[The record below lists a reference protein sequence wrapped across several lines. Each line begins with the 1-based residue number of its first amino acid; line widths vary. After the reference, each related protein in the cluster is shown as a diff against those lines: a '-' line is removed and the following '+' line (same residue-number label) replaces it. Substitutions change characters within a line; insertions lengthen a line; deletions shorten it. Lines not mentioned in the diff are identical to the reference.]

1 MKELSLHIL
10 DIVQNSI
17 KAEAKNI
24 AIDIE
29 ENSATDTLTITVT
42 DDGCGMSEEF
52 LARVRDPFTTTRTTR
67 KTGMGIS
74 LFEAAAVQTGGN
86 LDIKS
91 KLGEGT
97 TLTVTFGLTNIDRA
111 PLGNMA
117 GTMVAIIGGAPD
129 INYIYKHKTDKGEFV
144 LDTRDLREVL
154 GDVPFDVPEVLEW
167 INGYIEEGLAEIKR
181 KTKNKKQYH

>member
-24 AIDIE
+24 TVEIVESVGEDK
-29 ENSATDTLTITVT
+29 LTITVI

-74 LFEAAAVQTGGN
+74 LFEAAAQQTGGG

-97 TLTVTFGLTNIDRA
+97 TLTVWFGLSSIDRA
-111 PLGNMA
+111 PLGDMA
-117 GTMVAIIGGAPD
+117 GTMETIIGGAPD
-129 INYIYKHKTDKGEFV
+129 IDYVYRHVTDKGEFV
-144 LDTRDLREVL
+144 LDTKELRQML
-154 GDVPFDVPEVLEW
+154 GDVPLNVPDILSW
-167 INGYIEEGLAEIKR
+167 INGYIEEGLSEIK
-181 KTKNKKQYH
+181 

>member
-24 AIDIE
+24 TVEIVESISEDK
-29 ENSATDTLTITVT
+29 LTISVI

-74 LFEAAAVQTGGN
+74 LFEAAAQQTGGG
-86 LDIKS
+86 LDIRS

-97 TLTVTFGLTNIDRA
+97 TLKVWFGLSSIDRA
-111 PLGNMA
+111 PLGDMA
-117 GTMVAIIGGAPD
+117 GTMETIIGGAPD
-129 INYIYKHKTDKGEFV
+129 IDYVYRHVTDKGEFV
-144 LDTRDLREVL
+144 LDTKELRQML
-154 GDVPFDVPEVLEW
+154 GDVPLNVPDILSW
-167 INGYIEEGLAEIKR
+167 INGYIEEGLSEIK
-181 KTKNKKQYH
+181 

>member
-17 KAEAKNI
+17 KAQAKNI
-24 AIDIE
+24 LIE
-29 ENSATDTLTITVT
+29 IVENTKDDSLTITIE

-74 LFEAAAVQTGGN
+74 LFEAAAVQTGGG
-86 LDIKS
+86 LDITS

-97 TLTVTFGLTNIDRA
+97 TVKTWFTLTSIDRA
-111 PLGNMA
+111 PIGDMA
-117 GTMVAIIGGAPD
+117 DTMTAIIGGAPD
-129 INYIYKHKTDKGEFV
+129 IDYIYRHVTDKGEFV
-144 LDTRDLREVL
+144 FDTKQMRSVL
-154 GDVPFDVPEVLEW
+154 GDVPFNMPDILDW
-167 INGYIEEGLAEIKR
+167 INGYITEGLSEI
-181 KTKNKKQYH
+181 Q

>member
-24 AIDIE
+24 TVEIVESVGEDK
-29 ENSATDTLTITVT
+29 LTITVI

-74 LFEAAAVQTGGN
+74 LFEAAAQQTGGG

-97 TLTVTFGLTNIDRA
+97 TLTVWFGLSSIDRA
-111 PLGNMA
+111 PLGDMA
-117 GTMVAIIGGAPD
+117 GTMETIIGGAPD
-129 INYIYKHKTDKGEFV
+129 IDYVYWHVTDKGEFV
-144 LDTRDLREVL
+144 LDTKELRQML
-154 GDVPFDVPEVLEW
+154 GDVPLNVPDILSW
-167 INGYIEEGLAEIKR
+167 INGYIEEGLAEIK
-181 KTKNKKQYH
+181 

>member
-17 KAEAKNI
+17 KAKAKNI
-24 AIDIE
+24 TVDIDE
-29 ENSATDTLTITVT
+29 DDSADKLTITIT

-52 LARVRDPFTTTRTTR
+52 LANVRDPFTTTRTTR

-74 LFEAAAVQTGGN
+74 LFEAAAKQTGGA

-97 TLTVTFGLTNIDRA
+97 TLTVWFGLSSIDRA
-111 PLGNMA
+111 PLGDMA
-117 GTMVAIIGGAPD
+117 GTMVTIIGGAPD
-129 INYIYKHKTDKGEFV
+129 IDYIYRHKTGKGEFI
-144 LDTRDLREVL
+144 LDTRELREVL
-154 GDVPFDVPEVLEW
+154 GDVPFNVPDVLNW
-167 INGYIEEGLAEIKR
+167 INGYIEEGLADIS
-181 KTKNKKQYH
+181 

>member
-24 AIDIE
+24 TVEIVESVSEDK
-29 ENSATDTLTITVT
+29 LTITVI

-74 LFEAAAVQTGGN
+74 LFEAAAQQTGGG
-86 LDIKS
+86 LDIRS

-97 TLTVTFGLTNIDRA
+97 TLTVWFGLSSIDRA
-111 PLGNMA
+111 PLGDMA
-117 GTMVAIIGGAPD
+117 GTMETIIGGAPD
-129 INYIYKHKTDKGEFV
+129 IDYVYRHVTDKGEFV
-144 LDTRDLREVL
+144 LDTKELRQML
-154 GDVPFDVPEVLEW
+154 GDVPLNVPDILSW
-167 INGYIEEGLAEIKR
+167 INGYIEEGLSEIK
-181 KTKNKKQYH
+181 

>member
-17 KAEAKNI
+17 KAQAKNI
-24 AIDIE
+24 LIE
-29 ENSATDTLTITVT
+29 IVENTKDDSLTITIE

-74 LFEAAAVQTGGN
+74 LFEAAAVQTGGG
-86 LDIKS
+86 LDITS

-97 TLTVTFGLTNIDRA
+97 TVKTWFGLTSIDRA
-111 PLGNMA
+111 PIGDMA
-117 GTMVAIIGGAPD
+117 DTMVAIIGGAPD
-129 INYIYKHKTDKGEFV
+129 IDYIYRHVTDKGEFV
-144 LDTRDLREVL
+144 FDTKQMRSVL
-154 GDVPFDVPEVLEW
+154 GDVPFNMPDILDW
-167 INGYIEEGLAEIKR
+167 INGYITEGISEI
-181 KTKNKKQYH
+181 Q

>member
-24 AIDIE
+24 TVEIVESAAIDK
-29 ENSATDTLTITVT
+29 LTITVT

-52 LARVRDPFTTTRTTR
+52 LANVRDPFTTTRTTR

-74 LFEAAAVQTGGN
+74 LFEAAAQQTGGG
-86 LDIKS
+86 LDITS

-97 TLTVTFGLTNIDRA
+97 TLTVWFGLSSIDRA
-111 PLGNMA
+111 PLGDMA
-117 GTMVAIIGGAPD
+117 GTMETIIGGAPD
-129 INYIYKHKTDKGEFV
+129 IDYIYRHVTDKGEFE
-144 LDTRDLREVL
+144 LNTKELRQML
-154 GDVPFDVPEVLEW
+154 GDVPLNVPDILSW
-167 INGYIEEGLAEIKR
+167 INGYIEEGLSEIK
-181 KTKNKKQYH
+181 